1 MACCSGDTQSVRLEQ
16 FVSKEIQ
23 DLIENGRVFRLGA
36 KQADIEL
43 LIAQA
48 ILGFRIT
55 ANVSATLLPYWCRLV
70 SN

>member
-36 KQADIEL
+36 TQADTEL
-43 LIAQA
+43 LTPQA
-48 ILGFRIT
+48 ILGFRIK
-55 ANVSATLLPYWCRLV
+55 ANLSAYVIHYRSRLARK
-70 SN
+70 